1 MVNAVRTK
9 PDVTVRKGEEL
20 SVNYGYSV
28 NVALPWFNRQFA
40 QFRKE
45 QPQMAKKIMDRFGM
59 KDDSDPE
66 KNPEKDP
73 ESDPEE
79 GEPPT
84 MMTNLAGEAEST
96 TEFGIK
102 S

>member
-28 NVALPWFNRQFA
+28 NIALPWVNRQFA

-45 QPQMAKKIMDRFGM
+45 QPQQAKKIMDRFGM
-59 KDDSDPE
+59 KDNDPE
-66 KNPEKDP
+66 KAPEKAPD
-73 ESDPEE
+73 SDPEE